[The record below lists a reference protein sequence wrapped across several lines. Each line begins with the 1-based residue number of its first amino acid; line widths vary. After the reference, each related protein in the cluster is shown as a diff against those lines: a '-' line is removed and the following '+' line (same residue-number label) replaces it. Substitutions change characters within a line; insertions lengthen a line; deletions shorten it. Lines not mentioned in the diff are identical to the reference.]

1 MAVVTLYQSDRDPS
15 KTFSDK
21 KEADVYDKKLALIE
35 TVGAWMKRE
44 VPQLSDEQAERLGT
58 LVAEH
63 KADLIK
69 ALKGKPEVL
78 GSPATVDEAEPVSVD
93 DEDDGHL
100 AAAASNNE

>member
-1 MAVVTLYQSDRDPS
+1 MTVVTLYQSDRDPTQ
-15 KTFSDK
+15 TFSDK
-21 KEADVYDKKLALIE
+21 KEADVYDKKLELIE

-58 LVAEH
+58 LVAEN

-78 GSPATVDEAEPVSVD
+78 GSPASVD
-93 DEDDGHL
+93 DTQPDAVDDAASGHL
-100 AAAASNNE
+100 AAAASNE